1 MEISDVFTTWKKIA
15 PGTKEGLLVFG
26 ALLLVV
32 TVLFIWAV
40 FIRKRG
46 ERRKKYHYPSKTSG
60 EGVIE
65 VHRKK
70 WRKRRKE
77 HRPRNPTLSETGGL
91 PPIRS
96 ETDQGSAP

>member
-1 MEISDVFTTWKKIA
+1 MQVSDVFTTWKKIGPA
-15 PGTKEGLLVFG
+15 TKEGLLVFG

-32 TVLFIWAV
+32 GLVFLWAA

-46 ERRKKYHYPSKTSG
+46 ERKHYRYPSKTSA
-60 EGVIE
+60 EGVTEIR
-65 VHRKK
+65 RKK
-70 WRKRRKE
+70 VKKRRKE

-96 ETDQGSAP
+96 EADPGPAP